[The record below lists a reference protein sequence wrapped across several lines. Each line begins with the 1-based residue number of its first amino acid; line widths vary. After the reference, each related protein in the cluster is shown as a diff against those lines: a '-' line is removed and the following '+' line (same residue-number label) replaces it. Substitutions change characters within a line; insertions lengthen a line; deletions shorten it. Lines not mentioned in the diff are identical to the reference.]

1 MMFGTTTA
9 CPTRM
14 RPSAVSSAGNGTVA
28 RSRCSLSNG
37 QNAGLAVSSDR
48 SGRVDGWSFTP
59 VRIRALA
66 PVSGSRRQ
74 RSRTR
79 VQAPPAARSGTL
91 ASRSRSS
98 KSIAVT
104 LMTVAGWAHAGRSC
118 SCSDPSGTDR
128 GFPGRNGDQCP
139 GVTGRARRA
148 AVRHHPG
155 SGRPGARGA
164 CRGLPGRRRLG
175 GAQGDAALCG
185 VAGHGGRHDGRPPAV
200 GPLLGRVPGE
210 QSGLGERLAVAVSF
224 EFATAGRIMVGPG
237 RAQELPGVL
246 AGLGSR
252 VLVVTGADP
261 ARHNTLLA
269 SLDRA
274 AAMFPV
280 AAEPTVDLVRA
291 AVAVARAQG
300 ADVIAAIGGGSVI
313 DTGKAVAMLLG
324 NGGDPLDYLEVVG
337 SGQAITRPSVPCVA
351 VPTTAGTGAEV
362 TANAVLAVP
371 SHRVKASLRSPL
383 MIPRVALVDP
393 LLTVSCPPTVTAAS
407 GLDAL
412 TQCLEPFVS
421 VQATPLTDGL
431 AREGLRRAGTGLRA
445 AYANGEDLAARADMA
460 MCSLLGGISLANA
473 KLGAVHGLAG
483 VIGGTAD
490 VPHGL
495 ACAALLAPVI
505 EANVRTLRSAGAGPS
520 ADGVLDRY
528 AEAARLLTGHPA
540 ASLEDGLAW
549 IRETLTL
556 LHVPGLASFGLRPA
570 QFDDIATQAM
580 ASSSMKGNPVTLSH
594 ADLTAILSQAGGG

>member
-1 MMFGTTTA
+1 M
-9 CPTRM
+9 
-14 RPSAVSSAGNGTVA
+14 
-28 RSRCSLSNG
+28 
-37 QNAGLAVSSDR
+37 
-48 SGRVDGWSFTP
+48 
-59 VRIRALA
+59 
-66 PVSGSRRQ
+66 
-74 RSRTR
+74 
-79 VQAPPAARSGTL
+79 
-91 ASRSRSS
+91 
-98 KSIAVT
+98 
-104 LMTVAGWAHAGRSC
+104 
-118 SCSDPSGTDR
+118 
-128 GFPGRNGDQCP
+128 
-139 GVTGRARRA
+139 
-148 AVRHHPG
+148 
-155 SGRPGARGA
+155 
-164 CRGLPGRRRLG
+164 
-175 GAQGDAALCG
+175 
-185 VAGHGGRHDGRPPAV
+185 
-200 GPLLGRVPGE
+200 
-210 QSGLGERLAVAVSF
+210 SF

-237 RAQELPGVL
+237 RAQDLPGVL

-252 VLVVTGADP
+252 FLVVTGADP

-269 SLDRA
+269 SLDRVA
-274 AAMFPV
+274 AVFPV
-280 AAEPTVDLVRA
+280 AAEPTVELVRA

-337 SGQAITRPSVPCVA
+337 SGQAITRPAVPCVA

-393 LLTVSCPPTVTAAS
+393 LLTVSCPPPVTAAS

-431 AREGLRRAGTGLRA
+431 AREGLRRAGTGLRG
-445 AYANGEDLAARADMA
+445 AYADGEDLAARADMA
-460 MCSLLGGISLANA
+460 MCSLLGGMALANA

-505 EANVRTLRSAGAGPS
+505 EANVRAARSSPPGA
-520 ADGVLDRY
+520 DVLDRY
-528 AEAARLLTGHPA
+528 TEAAGLLTRQSD
-540 ASLEDGLAW
+540 ASVEDGLSW

-556 LHVPGLASFGLRPA
+556 LQVPGLAAFGLGPQQA
-570 QFDDIATQAM
+570 DDIAAN
-580 ASSSMKGNPVTLSH
+580 ALVSSSMKGNPVPLSH
-594 ADLTAILSQAGGG
+594 ADLKAIVLEAI

>member
-1 MMFGTTTA
+1 
-9 CPTRM
+9 
-14 RPSAVSSAGNGTVA
+14 
-28 RSRCSLSNG
+28 
-37 QNAGLAVSSDR
+37 
-48 SGRVDGWSFTP
+48 
-59 VRIRALA
+59 
-66 PVSGSRRQ
+66 
-74 RSRTR
+74 
-79 VQAPPAARSGTL
+79 
-91 ASRSRSS
+91 
-98 KSIAVT
+98 
-104 LMTVAGWAHAGRSC
+104 
-118 SCSDPSGTDR
+118 
-128 GFPGRNGDQCP
+128 
-139 GVTGRARRA
+139 
-148 AVRHHPG
+148 
-155 SGRPGARGA
+155 
-164 CRGLPGRRRLG
+164 
-175 GAQGDAALCG
+175 
-185 VAGHGGRHDGRPPAV
+185 
-200 GPLLGRVPGE
+200 
-210 QSGLGERLAVAVSF
+210 VAVSF

-237 RAQELPGVL
+237 RAGELPGVL

-252 VLVVTGADP
+252 VMVVTGADR

-274 AAMFPV
+274 VAVFSV
-280 AAEPTVDLVRA
+280 AAEPTVELVRA

-337 SGQAITRPSVPCVA
+337 SGQAITRPAVPCVA

-393 LLTVSCPPTVTAAS
+393 RLTVSCPPPVTAAS

-445 AYANGEDLAARADMA
+445 AYADGEDLAARADMA
-460 MCSLLGGISLANA
+460 MCSLLGGMALANA

-505 EANVRTLRSAGAGPS
+505 EANVRALRSARAGPS
-520 ADGVLDRY
+520 AVGVLDRY
-528 AEAARLLTGHPA
+528 AEAARLLTGRPA
-540 ASLEDGLAW
+540 ASVEDGLAW
-549 IRETLTL
+549 IRETLSL
-556 LHVPGLASFGLRPA
+556 LHVPGLAAFGLGPQDA
-570 QFDDIATQAM
+570 DDIAAK
-580 ASSSMKGNPVTLSH
+580 ALVSSSMKGNPVPLSH
-594 ADLTAILSQAGGG
+594 ADLKAVLLDAL

>member
-1 MMFGTTTA
+1 M
-9 CPTRM
+9 
-14 RPSAVSSAGNGTVA
+14 
-28 RSRCSLSNG
+28 
-37 QNAGLAVSSDR
+37 
-48 SGRVDGWSFTP
+48 
-59 VRIRALA
+59 
-66 PVSGSRRQ
+66 
-74 RSRTR
+74 
-79 VQAPPAARSGTL
+79 
-91 ASRSRSS
+91 
-98 KSIAVT
+98 
-104 LMTVAGWAHAGRSC
+104 
-118 SCSDPSGTDR
+118 
-128 GFPGRNGDQCP
+128 
-139 GVTGRARRA
+139 
-148 AVRHHPG
+148 
-155 SGRPGARGA
+155 
-164 CRGLPGRRRLG
+164 
-175 GAQGDAALCG
+175 
-185 VAGHGGRHDGRPPAV
+185 
-200 GPLLGRVPGE
+200 
-210 QSGLGERLAVAVSF
+210 AVSF

-237 RAQELPGVL
+237 RAQELPVVL

-252 VLVVTGADP
+252 FLVVTGADP
-261 ARHNTLLA
+261 ARHGGLLA
-269 SLDRA
+269 SVGPA
-274 AAMFPV
+274 ATVFPV
-280 AAEPTVDLVRA
+280 AAEPTVELVRA

-337 SGQAITRPSVPCVA
+337 SGQAITRPAVPCVA

-371 SHRVKASLRSPL
+371 SHRIKASLRSPL

-393 LLTVSCPPTVTAAS
+393 LLAVSCPPPVTAAS

-445 AYANGEDLAARADMA
+445 AYADGEDLAARADMA

-483 VIGGTAD
+483 VIGGTAN

-505 EANVRTLRSAGAGPS
+505 EANVR
-520 ADGVLDRY
+520 
-528 AEAARLLTGHPA
+528 AARLSPSGADVLERYTEAAGLLTRQSD
-540 ASLEDGLAW
+540 ASVGGGLAW

-556 LHVPGLASFGLRPA
+556 LQVPGLAAFGLGPQQA
-570 QFDDIATQAM
+570 DDIAAK
-580 ASSSMKGNPVTLSH
+580 ALVSSSMKGNPVPLSH
-594 ADLTAILSQAGGG
+594 ADLKAILLQAL